1 MKTLRPWLLL
11 MGMACMLVFAALP
24 AAAADTPP
32 EDKEPIKIDLP
43 DANFAGT
50 PFEYISDNLEPYDFH
65 DRPPFL
71 APKGTELVSKGKPVT
86 SSAKA
91 PLFGELKMLVDG
103 DKSYTK
109 SSLVELPEGLQWVQI
124 DLGAEYETY
133 AILLW
138 HFHQDKRVYFDNV
151 IQTSDDPEFKTGV
164 TTLYS
169 TDYDNS
175 TGLGVGK
182 DKEYIES
189 YKGRLIDAK
198 GVKARYVRCYTN
210 GNNNDE
216 KNHYIEI
223 EVFGKPAK

>member
-1 MKTLRPWLLL
+1 MRTLWPWVL
-11 MGMACMLVFAALP
+11 MGGMACMTGLALP
-24 AAAADTPP
+24 AVAADAAG
-32 EDKEPIKIDLP
+32 DKEPIKIDLP

-65 DRPPFL
+65 DRAPFL
-71 APKGTELVSKGKPVT
+71 APKGTEVVSRGKPVT
-86 SSAKA
+86 SSVKA
-91 PLFGELKMLVDG
+91 PIFGELKMLVDG
-103 DKSYTK
+103 DKKYTK
-109 SSLVELPEGLQWVQI
+109 NSLVELPEGVQWVQI

-133 AILLW
+133 AVLLW

-151 IQTSDDPEFKTGV
+151 VQTSNDPEFKTGV

-189 YKGRLIDAK
+189 YKGRLIEAK
-198 GVKARYVRCYTN
+198 GVKARYVRCYSN

-223 EVFGKPAK
+223 EVFGRPVK